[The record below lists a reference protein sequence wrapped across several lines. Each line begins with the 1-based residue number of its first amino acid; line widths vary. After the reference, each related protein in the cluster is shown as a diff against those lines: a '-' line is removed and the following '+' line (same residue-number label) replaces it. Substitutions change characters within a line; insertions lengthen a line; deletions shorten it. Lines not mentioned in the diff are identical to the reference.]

1 MENGIPTNE
10 NGTSSVDI
18 DVTVKLNPDGSTAIP
33 QTGSGSRR
41 ITLHSGMTQL
51 ATPPPPISDK
61 TAEPVHAAPLDGTYR
76 KGNCFAVG
84 GQAEIF
90 KGEDL
95 NLHRQVAIKSLRAEL
110 IDRPDARA
118 AFINEARITAQLDHP
133 GIVPIYSINTDEHGG
148 LHLTMK
154 IIRGT
159 SLKTRF
165 DEITKAYEEN
175 RVSINHE
182 STRLAERLE
191 IVLRICDALAY
202 AHSRNVMHCDL
213 KPENVMLGEA
223 GEAYLMDWGLARLI
237 HEPDFDPGKWKTPQK
252 IAGTPRYLS
261 PEAAN
266 GLYCDQRAD
275 IYSLGLILY
284 EMVFLAPAFEGND
297 YTMLLHRIRHGAMRP
312 LRHRFKY
319 EVSPDIKAIVLK
331 AIAPRREERYS
342 SVDDLAADLRR
353 FLRGEAVSARRE
365 SWFGKLARWCARRQR
380 LMLLL
385 VLTGL
390 LLGAIGILS
399 TLYHRIYREKEH
411 NQQALAIREA
421 LDRCSQSGFLL
432 DRMLTRYELLLS
444 AASDAVMHLR
454 DAADQN
460 PAVGAAPRAAGTT
473 AKKKSAA
480 PRAAG
485 KTAKKKTAAAAQPSK
500 GNEGC
505 SLAWHLAP
513 GAKVPHLRQQLAG
526 IALLKPRIRRLL
538 RGDAE
543 RQSGDASRSGLP
555 VSRVY
560 FGFDDGL
567 LLLFPASP
575 IASGFDPRRQP
586 WYAEG
591 MKKDGFQDAIWGRH
605 VLGEGKDPVLRCTIP
620 MIDATGRFHG
630 VAGLDLQLS
639 ELVAALRKNGN
650 CGDMVLEKFL
660 IDGNGNTLIS
670 GSELQPRD
678 EDAGDAEAEAE
689 REEPGAK
696 KAKNEAKTGLDAA
709 LKRILLKKNNG
720 FVIRHEGDRDTV
732 YLCWQL
738 ISADWRYI
746 EKLDLDTLIC
756 NKMHQSR

>member
-1 MENGIPTNE
+1 MDNGIPVSE
-10 NGTSSVDI
+10 SGTSSVDI
-18 DVTVKLNPDGSTAIP
+18 DVTVKLNPDGTTSIP
-33 QTGSGSRR
+33 MTGSGSRR
-41 ITLHSGMTQL
+41 ITLRTGMTQL
-51 ATPPPPISDK
+51 TTPPPPISDK
-61 TAEPVHAAPLDGTYR
+61 TVEPVHAAPLDGTYR

-133 GIVPIYSINTDEHGG
+133 GIVPIYSINTDDHGG

-165 DEITKAYEEN
+165 TEITRAYEEN

-182 STRLAERLE
+182 STRLAERLD
-191 IVLRICDALAY
+191 IVLKICDALAY

-297 YTMLLHRIRHGAMRP
+297 YTMLLHRIRYGAMRP

-353 FLRGEAVSARRE
+353 FLRGEAVSARKE

-380 LMLLL
+380 LMLSL

-411 NQQALAIREA
+411 NQQALAISEA
-421 LDRCSQSGFLL
+421 LARCSQSGFLL

-444 AASDAVMHLR
+444 ATSDAMMHLR
-454 DAADQN
+454 DAADAN
-460 PAVGAAPRAAGTT
+460 PAAAKT
-473 AKKKSAA
+473 AKKKSAPSA
-480 PRAAG
+480 KTVTASHAG
-485 KTAKKKTAAAAQPSK
+485 TAVVPSEEK
-500 GNEGC
+500 DGC

-513 GAKVPHLRQQLAG
+513 GTKVPNLRQQLAG
-526 IALLKPRIRRLL
+526 ITLLKPRMRRLL
-538 RGDAE
+538 FGEANPQ
-543 RQSGDASRSGLP
+543 RQNGHASLCGLP
-555 VSRVY
+555 VSKVY

-567 LLLFPASP
+567 LILFPAST

-591 MKKDGFQDAIWGRH
+591 MKNDGSRGTTWERP
-605 VLGEGKDPVLRCTIP
+605 VLGTGKDPVLRCTMP

-630 VAGLDLQLS
+630 VAGLDLRLS
-639 ELVAALRKNGN
+639 ELVVALRKNGN

-670 GSELQPRD
+670 GSELLPRD
-678 EDAGDAEAEAE
+678 EDAGDAEAE
-689 REEPGAK
+689 REEPEEK
-696 KAKNEAKTGLDAA
+696 KAKNEVKTGLDDT
-709 LKRILLKKNNG
+709 LKHILLKKNNG
-720 FVIRHEGDRDTV
+720 FVIRREGDRDTV
-732 YLCWQL
+732 YLCRQL
-738 ISADWRYI
+738 ASADWRYI
-746 EKLDLDTLIC
+746 EKLDLDTLTS
-756 NKMHQSR
+756 NNMGQSR